1 MTDMWMSV
9 GLSLQSP
16 YIKLT
21 LHDGTLSEDSW
32 FPGWNEVERTTGKVH
47 NDGYVEFNEH
57 FRLNKPGIVLKF
69 LIHDFVL
76 SCGCREPALSS
87 SRP

>member
-1 MTDMWMSV
+1 MWMSV

-32 FPGWNEVERTTGKVH
+32 FSGHGGEVVCTTVKVH
-47 NDGYVEFNEH
+47 NGGHAEFNEN
-57 FRLNKPGIVLKF
+57 FVLNKPGIV
-69 LIHDFVL
+69 
-76 SCGCREPALSS
+76 
-87 SRP
+87 